1 MPTPRNFLGPV
12 HPGISGVDNIDQ
24 DFYQNYA
31 CGAAPNVI
39 TRRRPISTP
48 QHRDFIALVRLSS
61 GCFNAA

>member
-1 MPTPRNFLGPV
+1 M
-12 HPGISGVDNIDQ
+12 SGVDNIDQ
-24 DFYQNYA
+24 NFDQNYA